1 MKKFEYKV
9 ERFTTMSSALYAL
22 IDLGSKGWEVC
33 AFDNDYHELLL
44 KREIENEQ

>member
-22 IDLGSKGWEVC
+22 RDLGSKGWEVC
-33 AFDNDYHELLL
+33 AFDNDYNEMLL
-44 KREIENEQ
+44 KREIENGQ